1 MIRSLFV
8 LPLLALAGVAAAC
21 SSSDDNGTTTPT
33 GDAGSTN
40 DASPTGD
47 AGAALSFTPSNLD
60 LSGID
65 LSNVGDYVV
74 DQPNCEIYTT
84 EKLATCGDTDTLAF
98 GVVEQPNGGGKIGV
112 YVARSIRVEPNA
124 SLLPHVTGAFPL
136 ALVAL
141 DTMDVQ
147 GVIDVS
153 AHDSRVSAGGFKAPA
168 TESTKGS
175 GPGGG
180 TGGTTTNAAGG
191 GAYCGVGG
199 KGGSSDAMPT
209 AGGASYGSPVII
221 PLTGGSSGGNGS
233 LPFAGTGG
241 GAVQLVAGKKFTLG
255 ANATVA
261 ANGGGG
267 INGGTSSQHASGG
280 GSGGSILI
288 ESPDASILGSLI
300 ANGGAGGSKSSGQD
314 GQLDGKQAVGDRNT
328 NGATGGSGSAQE
340 GPDGVDGTWA
350 AGDPAAG
357 GGGGAGRIRI
367 NSTTGN
373 VALSARRLSP
383 SANGPCTTEGKLSQ

>member
-1 MIRSLFV
+1 MNRSLFV

-21 SSSDDNGTTTPT
+21 SSSDDNGTTVPT
-33 GDAGSTN
+33 GDAGTTN
-40 DASPTGD
+40 DAGATGD
-47 AGAALSFTPSNLD
+47 AGAALPFAPSNLD

-84 EKLATCGDTDTLAF
+84 EKLATCGDPDALAF
-98 GVVEQPNGGGKIGV
+98 GIVEQPNGGGKIGV
-112 YVARSIRVEPNA
+112 YVARTIRVEPNA
-124 SLLPHVTGAFPL
+124 SLLPHVTATFPL

-153 AHDSRVSAGGFKAPA
+153 AHDSRVSAGGFKAP
-168 TESTKGS
+168 TTDSTKGS

-180 TGGTTTNAAGG
+180 TAGTTTNGAGG
-191 GAYCGVGG
+191 AGYCGVGG
-199 KGGSSDAMPT
+199 KGGSSSAMPT
-209 AGGASYGSPVII
+209 AGGASYGSAAII
-221 PLTGGSSGGNGS
+221 PLTGGSSGGNGT

-241 GAVQLVAGKKFTLG
+241 GAVQLVAGTKFTLG
-255 ANATVA
+255 ANATVG

-267 INGGTSSQHASGG
+267 INGGISSQHGSGG

-288 ESPDASILGSLI
+288 EAPEASILGALV
-300 ANGGAGGSKSSGQD
+300 ANGGAGGSKAPGQD
-314 GQLDGKQAVGDRNT
+314 GKLDGTQAVGDTNT
-328 NGATGGSGSAQE
+328 NGAIGGAGSAAE

-350 AGDPAAG
+350 ANDPAAG
-357 GGGGAGRIRI
+357 GGGAAGRIRI
-367 NSTTGN
+367 NTTTGN
-373 VALSARRLSP
+373 AALSAKVLSP
-383 SANGPCTTEGKLSQ
+383 SASTPCTTEGTLAR

>member
-1 MIRSLFV
+1 MNRSLIV
-8 LPLLALAGVAAAC
+8 LPFLALAGVAAAC

-33 GDAGSTN
+33 GDAGATN

-47 AGAALSFTPSNLD
+47 AGTALSFNPSNLD

-65 LSNVGDYVV
+65 LSSIGDFVV
-74 DQPNCEIYTT
+74 DKANCEIYTT
-84 EKLATCGDTDTLAF
+84 ENLVTCGNPDALAF
-98 GVVEQPNGGGKIGV
+98 AVVEQPNGAGKIGV

-124 SLLPHVTGAFPL
+124 SLLPHVTATFPL

-141 DTMDVQ
+141 DTLDVQ

-153 AHDSRVSAGGFKAPA
+153 AHGDRPSAGGFEAP
-168 TESTKGS
+168 TTDSTKG
-175 GPGGG
+175 GGEGGG
-180 TGGTTTNAAGG
+180 TGGTTTNGAGG
-191 GAYCGVGG
+191 AGYCGLGG
-199 KGGSSDAMPT
+199 KGGSSNATPT
-209 AGGASYGSPVII
+209 AGGTSYGSPVII
-221 PLTGGSSGGNGS
+221 PLTGGSSGGNGT
-233 LPFAGTGG
+233 LPFAGSGG

-267 INGGTSSQHASGG
+267 IEGGAASQHGSGG

-288 ESPDASILGSLI
+288 EAPEASILGSLI
-300 ANGGAGGSKSSGQD
+300 ANGGAGGSRSRGQD

-383 SANGPCTTEGKLSQ
+383 SANGPCTSEGKLSL